1 MVYVYESMGW
11 QYADSSESADSIG
24 SANGCGSMSG
34 TIGDLVTIS
43 LADDGH
49 VDYYV
54 NGLYDRSCGV
64 KISNGSYFG
73 FAMQNGTFLC
83 LLRLISNYSCTQRVN

>member
-11 QYADSSESADSIG
+11 KYADNSESEDSIG
-24 SANGCGSMSG
+24 SPNVCGSMSG
-34 TIGDLVTIS
+34 TVGDVVTIT

-54 NGLYDRSCGV
+54 NGIYDRSCGV
-64 KISNGSYFG
+64 KISNGAYFG
-73 FAMQNGTFLC
+73 FAMENGN
-83 LLRLISNYSCTQRVN
+83 LLMELPAF